1 MNLEKTL
8 KSKKELTTNKE
19 NIADTFYAFH
29 DGDIIFEKEDN
40 GNQIWKIECE
50 YLAEMINPKFKL
62 FWIKIYNCKFLQF
75 EPWMNPIELPK
86 EIWTSIKDIF
96 KTELEIS
103 SAKEKEGIV
112 EVSCNQH
119 NSDFNFCGGKL
130 SIDCEGIEVFDEHW
144 NLIESDKLGEICN
157 LYWNGK

>member
-1 MNLEKTL
+1 MITK
-8 KSKKELTTNKE
+8 KE

-29 DGDIIFEKEDN
+29 DGDIIFDKEE
-40 GNQIWKIECE
+40 GPNQIWKIECE

-86 EIWTSIKDIF
+86 EIWTNIKDIF

-103 SAKEKEGIV
+103 SAKEKENKV
-112 EVSCNQH
+112 EISCNQH
-119 NSDFNFCGGKL
+119 NLDFNFCGGQL
-130 SIDCEGIEVFDEHW
+130 LLDCEGIEVYDEEW
-144 NLIESDKLGEICN
+144 NKIEHEKLGEICN
-157 LYWNGK
+157 QYWDVK